1 MHDALFQEEVD
12 HKNMKVKNN
21 KQILHKTLN
30 KVQKKD
36 YNVERDAHPA
46 TPAGPLAYHYLY
58 FFKAFLRGGNFYI
71 YYKPNIPLYR
81 QARDSDLKL
90 LKLKWR

>member
-12 HKNMKVKNN
+12 HRNMKVKYN

-46 TPAGPLAYHYLY
+46 TPAGPLA
-58 FFKAFLRGGNFYI
+58 
-71 YYKPNIPLYR
+71 
-81 QARDSDLKL
+81 
-90 LKLKWR
+90 

>member
-12 HKNMKVKNN
+12 HRNMKVKYN

-58 FFKAFLRGGNFYI
+58 FFKAFLRGESSLSITNQTTLYIDRSGIRISNF
-71 YYKPNIPLYR
+71 
-81 QARDSDLKL
+81 
-90 LKLKWR
+90 